1 MVPQVAQV
9 LDDRAFRNV
18 EVLAGDRLDDL
29 LMVSHCFATNL
40 RGELEGSAPA
50 RSRDAERDRPLMSI
64 SCAALY
70 SPDS

>member
-40 RGELEGSAPA
+40 RGELEVVHRLGLAMLSGTG
-50 RSRDAERDRPLMSI
+50 R
-64 SCAALY
+64 
-70 SPDS
+70 